1 MGSTTTKVWKCS
13 TSSKTFTTKRCLTY
27 HISTHYPGAKVKC
40 QICGKILK
48 NSKTFSSHMA
58 LIHTNRKR
66 PSCNV
71 CHRVCSTPSHL
82 RRHIDTVHTT
92 LKRPRFPCEFPG
104 CGKTYLNLRSVSLH
118 IKTEHSA
125 NPVRF
130 PCTLCWKE
138 FKTRPNLEKYIST
151 HTTEK
156 AYICS
161 TCRRSFSQRTAMQRH
176 EVTHL
181 AKSNPRNFKCELCP
195 RTTHGKTDLR
205 RHVQNVHEHR
215 KNHPCTFCD
224 KIFSTASILRRHVEA
239 CHPTNTEKIHSCDKC
254 EFMTSSKI
262 RLSNHV
268 RRHNLANRREC
279 YFCKK
284 QFLYFSRLVRHFRRG
299 SENGDLLCMT
309 LLLDKNCT

>member
-1 MGSTTTKVWKCS
+1 
-13 TSSKTFTTKRCLTY
+13 
-27 HISTHYPGAKVKC
+27 
-40 QICGKILK
+40 
-48 NSKTFSSHMA
+48 MA

-176 EVTHL
+176 EV
-181 AKSNPRNFKCELCP
+181 
-195 RTTHGKTDLR
+195 
-205 RHVQNVHEHR
+205 QINVH
-215 KNHPCTFCD
+215 
-224 KIFSTASILRRHVEA
+224 S
-239 CHPTNTEKIHSCDKC
+239 
-254 EFMTSSKI
+254 
-262 RLSNHV
+262 
-268 RRHNLANRREC
+268 
-279 YFCKK
+279 
-284 QFLYFSRLVRHFRRG
+284 
-299 SENGDLLCMT
+299 
-309 LLLDKNCT
+309 